1 MRDANN
7 KTITAT
13 LTSIR
18 VAAASAAGRIPRGK
32 QMRTIKQALVAL
44 IGTGFLVA
52 SSCALAQET
61 PTTAPAG
68 VKVVEAKEVADLQ
81 KQGAIL
87 VDTRKANEFSD
98 ATIKGAISVPYDPE
112 KSAKDAGFDASQDK
126 FDLSKLADKNA
137 KIVAFCNS
145 GTCWKS
151 YKAAV
156 VLAKNGYKNVFWY
169 RNGFPDWKARKLPT
183 E

>member
-1 MRDANN
+1 
-7 KTITAT
+7 
-13 LTSIR
+13 
-18 VAAASAAGRIPRGK
+18 
-32 QMRTIKQALVAL
+32 MRTIKQALTTLVSA
-44 IGTGFLVA
+44 GFLLA
-52 SSCALAQET
+52 TGGALAQET

-68 VKVVEAKEVADLQ
+68 VKIVEAKEVVELQ
-81 KQGAIL
+81 KQGAVL
-87 VDTRKANEFSD
+87 VDTRKASEYSD

-112 KSAKDAGFDASQDK
+112 KSAKDANFDPAQDK
-126 FDLSKLADKNA
+126 FDLARLADKNA
-137 KIVAFCNS
+137 SIVAFCNS

-156 VLAKNGYKNVFWY
+156 VLAKNGYKNVYWY